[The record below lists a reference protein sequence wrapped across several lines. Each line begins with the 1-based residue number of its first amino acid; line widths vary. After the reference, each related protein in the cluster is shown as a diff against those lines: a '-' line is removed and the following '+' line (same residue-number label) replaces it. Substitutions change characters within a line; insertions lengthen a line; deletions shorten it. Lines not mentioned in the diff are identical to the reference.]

1 MQQHPNSRRLI
12 ALMDTHQVSPSDI
25 AEMTGRSY
33 KTVLQWR
40 SSKTQIIP
48 DVMLEFLEL
57 KLGSR
62 QSENV
67 Q

>member
-12 ALMDTHQVSPSDI
+12 ALMDAHGASPRDI

-57 KLGSR
+57 KLNSC
-62 QSENV
+62 QVENA